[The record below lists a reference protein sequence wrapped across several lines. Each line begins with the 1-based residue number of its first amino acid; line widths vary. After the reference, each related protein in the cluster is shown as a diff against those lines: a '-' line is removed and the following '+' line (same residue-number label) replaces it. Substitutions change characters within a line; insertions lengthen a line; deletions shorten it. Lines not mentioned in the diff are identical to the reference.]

1 MALENFV
8 WKITGIRK
16 ANGNDLNNI
25 IIGTTWTVTA
35 TESGTEY
42 SGTFTGATPFDLTTV
57 DPDNFTPY
65 NELTE
70 AQVLSWI
77 KSVASGSNESNPSV
91 PSSYWGHITERIQ
104 KQIDEQKYTIENVME
119 MSLPWSGSAE

>member
-16 ANGNDLNNI
+16 ANNNDLNNI
-25 IIGTTWTVTA
+25 IIGTTWNVTA
-35 TESGTEY
+35 TESGTDY
-42 SGTFTGATPFDLTTV
+42 SGTFNGATPFDLTTV

-77 KSVASGSNESNPSV
+77 QNVASGSAEATTG

-104 KQIDEQKYTIENVME
+104 KQIDEQKYTYEHVLDVD
-119 MSLPWSGSAE
+119 LPWSGSAE